1 MPPAAAPSAAA
12 PASHVP
18 AIVPQG
24 AYVYQPQAG
33 GSHRGLPGQ
42 PAGAAR
48 VPVQNIFLPPPQQ
61 QSQRPA
67 PLIAQQQQQPQ
78 SSSSRAPAARADRS
92 SESPP
97 VLPAR
102 DVPLQ
107 SHQLYQQQPAR
118 TPHSAYRQLL
128 PPRTDAAQVSVR

>member
-1 MPPAAAPSAAA
+1 M
-12 PASHVP
+12 P

-42 PAGAAR
+42 PSGANAAAAR
-48 VPVQNIFLPPPQQ
+48 MSVQNVFLPPQPQ
-61 QSQRPA
+61 QSQSPA
-67 PLIAQQQQQPQ
+67 PLIAQQPQ
-78 SSSSRAPAARADRS
+78 SSSSRAPATRADRS

-107 SHQLYQQQPAR
+107 SHQLYQQAR
-118 TPHSAYRQLL
+118 TPLSAYKQLL
-128 PPRTDAAQVSVR
+128 PPRTDAAQVSVCV